1 MLCQLECASEVES
14 GLGETLDW
22 VLKWLVNLIA
32 GKTQLVSFY
41 QSNSSCATD
50 VKIGGSVLQKTC
62 LFCDSNCLFL
72 LSCTRAFRLSLL
84 LQPPSRNLEPWFVL
98 WSFFL
103 LRLLFIPV
111 NLQYGLA
118 CNAIVRSG
126 LVLLPTNG
134 LCYINCKNIYVELLA
149 LNLLHLLK
157 PWLITEMEPV

>member
-1 MLCQLECASEVES
+1 MKRVLKKSVNVAINAHDTTLYSKCNQTSDLLCQLECASEVES

-50 VKIGGSVLQKTC
+50 VKIDGSVLLKTC

-84 LQPPSRNLEPWFVL
+84 LQPPSRNLEP
-98 WSFFL
+98 
-103 LRLLFIPV
+103 
-111 NLQYGLA
+111 
-118 CNAIVRSG
+118 
-126 LVLLPTNG
+126 
-134 LCYINCKNIYVELLA
+134 
-149 LNLLHLLK
+149 
-157 PWLITEMEPV
+157 